1 MLEKMRIKMSSAK
14 ALKYFKMC
22 DVDDS
27 GEIDFEESPSA
38 GRSSNGRLQRRRDA
52 FLTILSNNSGGVR
65 GSGPFRADPF
75 RGAGSVPAVDGLRPR
90 RMGAAWIV
98 RGGRDRTVPAS
109 TPRSIRDG
117 AASWR

>member
-38 GRSSNGRLQRRRDA
+38 GRSSNGRLQMGARRVPDHPVEQFWRR
-52 FLTILSNNSGGVR
+52 SGVR
-65 GSGPFRADPF
+65 TVPC
-75 RGAGSVPAVDGLRPR
+75 GSVPR
-90 RMGAAWIV
+90 RRI
-98 RGGRDRTVPAS
+98 RSGRRRA
-109 TPRSIRDG
+109 
-117 AASWR
+117 